1 MRTTIGL
8 VDGLRDE
15 DLAWLFQT
23 GVKRIVSP
31 GTAIVH
37 EDVRPNAIFV
47 VIDGRFS
54 VRVKNVAGEPL
65 AALGAGELVGE
76 ISFLEG
82 SPASATIVSEEESAV
97 LEIDN
102 QLLNERVRDNAS
114 FAARIYRLF
123 ALTAE
128 RRLRNR
134 VDHLASLFAIGSRP
148 RSQDDCCIP
157 ALGRG
162 TCNGAVSRSCPDTR
176 VTNRIDGPHS
186 QHSRGFW
193 HRFAYPPPG

>member
-1 MRTTIGL
+1 MRSTNTL
-8 VDGLRDE
+8 RDGLREE
-15 DLAWLFQT
+15 DLDWLFEM
-23 GVKRIVSP
+23 GVTRVVSS

-37 EDVRPNAIFV
+37 EGVRPNAIFV

-65 AALGAGELVGE
+65 AALRAGELIGE

-82 SPASATIVSEEESAV
+82 SPASATIVAEETSAV

-102 QLLNERVRDNAS
+102 QLLNERVGGDAA

-134 VDHLASLFAIGSRP
+134 VDHLASVFAIASGTRG
-148 RSQDDCCIP
+148 RVDCRVS
-157 ALGRG
+157 ALG
-162 TCNGAVSRSCPDTR
+162 
-176 VTNRIDGPHS
+176 
-186 QHSRGFW
+186 
-193 HRFAYPPPG
+193 